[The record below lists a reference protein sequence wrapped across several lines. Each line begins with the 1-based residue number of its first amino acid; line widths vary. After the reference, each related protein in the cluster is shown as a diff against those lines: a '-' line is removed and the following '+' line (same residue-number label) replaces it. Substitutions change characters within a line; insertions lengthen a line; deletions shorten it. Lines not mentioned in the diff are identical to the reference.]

1 MPYICDVSLEQPKET
16 TMLFSKTLTDKL
28 SDAWSD
34 YSKLIRERET
44 RVNPMTLEESMD
56 YMNRK
61 ESVLYRIALLSE
73 AVDMVK
79 NGAGIPSSKIML

>member
-1 MPYICDVSLEQPKET
+1 
-16 TMLFSKTLTDKL
+16 MLFSKTLTDKL

-44 RVNPMTLEESMD
+44 RVNPMTLEESID

>member
-1 MPYICDVSLEQPKET
+1 
-16 TMLFSKTLTDKL
+16 MLFSKTLTDKL
-28 SDAWSD
+28 ADAWSD
-34 YSKLIRERET
+34 YAKIIHERET

-56 YMNRK
+56 YMSRK
-61 ESVLYRIALLSE
+61 ESILYRIALLSE

>member
-1 MPYICDVSLEQPKET
+1 
-16 TMLFSKTLTDKL
+16 MLFSKTLTDKL

-34 YSKLIRERET
+34 YAKIIHERET

-56 YMNRK
+56 YMSRK
-61 ESVLYRIALLSE
+61 ETILYRIALLSE

>member
-1 MPYICDVSLEQPKET
+1 
-16 TMLFSKTLTDKL
+16 MLFSKTLTDKL

-34 YSKLIRERET
+34 YAKIIHERET

>member
-1 MPYICDVSLEQPKET
+1 
-16 TMLFSKTLTDKL
+16 MLFSKTLTDKL

-56 YMNRK
+56 YMSRK
-61 ESVLYRIALLSE
+61 ESILYRIALLSE
-73 AVDMVK
+73 AVDIVK
-79 NGAGIPSSKIML
+79 NGAGISSSKIML

>member
-1 MPYICDVSLEQPKET
+1 
-16 TMLFSKTLTDKL
+16 MLFSKTLTDKL

-34 YSKLIRERET
+34 YSKIIRERET

-73 AVDMVK
+73 AVDIVK

>member
-1 MPYICDVSLEQPKET
+1 
-16 TMLFSKTLTDKL
+16 MLFSKTLTDKL

-56 YMNRK
+56 YMSRK

-73 AVDMVK
+73 AVDIVK
-79 NGAGIPSSKIML
+79 NGAGISSSKIML

>member
-1 MPYICDVSLEQPKET
+1 
-16 TMLFSKTLTDKL
+16 MLFSKTLTDKL

-61 ESVLYRIALLSE
+61 ELVLYRIALLSE

>member
-1 MPYICDVSLEQPKET
+1 
-16 TMLFSKTLTDKL
+16 MLFSKTLTDKL

-44 RVNPMTLEESMD
+44 RVNPMTLEESID

-73 AVDMVK
+73 AVDIVK
-79 NGAGIPSSKIML
+79 NGAGISSSKIML

>member
-1 MPYICDVSLEQPKET
+1 
-16 TMLFSKTLTDKL
+16 MLFSKTLTDKL

-56 YMNRK
+56 YMDRK

-73 AVDMVK
+73 AVDIVK
-79 NGAGIPSSKIML
+79 NGAGISSSKIML

>member
-1 MPYICDVSLEQPKET
+1 
-16 TMLFSKTLTDKL
+16 MLFSKTLSDKL